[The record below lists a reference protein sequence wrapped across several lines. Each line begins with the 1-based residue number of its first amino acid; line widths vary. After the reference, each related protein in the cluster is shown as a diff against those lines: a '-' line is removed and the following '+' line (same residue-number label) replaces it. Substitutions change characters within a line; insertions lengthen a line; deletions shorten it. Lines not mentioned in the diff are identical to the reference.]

1 MPNPRFFARTLLAG
15 SLFLAVQALAA
26 PFSFI
31 ALGDLPYG
39 PDESAGKSYRA
50 LIEEINRRKPVFSIH
65 VGDIK
70 SGSTLC
76 SNEDFARQRKHFDL
90 FDHPVVYTPGDNEW
104 TDCHRKNNG
113 SYDPLERLA
122 RLREQFFFPDR
133 SLGARP
139 MPVLSQRTA
148 MPLQGLYIENQRWT
162 HGGTIFTTVHI
173 VGSNNNLEN
182 RDPKAVAEF
191 FERDRANVEWI
202 RDAFRV
208 AREQSAQSVVI
219 AIQADVLVGSN
230 HANPANPFGPTSGFK
245 ASIGDTLLPL
255 ARDFG
260 KPVLLIHGDSHI
272 LQYDEPFRIG
282 RDPVRNLRRLQVP
295 GASDVRAVR
304 VSVDNSSNE
313 PFTIQLIR
321 P

>member
-1 MPNPRFFARTLLAG
+1 MNPLTFGIKLLAAC
-15 SLFLAVQALAA
+15 SLVLTAPLHAA

-31 ALGDLPYG
+31 ALGDMPYG
-39 PDESAGKSYRA
+39 PDETAGRSYRA
-50 LIEEINRRKPVFSIH
+50 LIEQVNRRAPVFSIH
-65 VGDIK
+65 VGDFK

-76 SNEDFARQRKHFDL
+76 SNDDFTRQRKHFDL

-113 SYDPLERLA
+113 SYDPIERLT
-122 RLREQFFFPDR
+122 RLREQFFYVDR
-133 SLGARP
+133 SLGKRS
-139 MPVLSQRTA
+139 MPVESQRTA
-148 MPLQGLYIENQRWT
+148 MPLHGLYIENQRWV
-162 HGGTIFTTVHI
+162 HGGSVFITAHI
-173 VGSNNNLEN
+173 VGSNNNFEA

-191 FERDRANVEWI
+191 FERDRANIDWI
-202 RDAFRV
+202 KDAFRV
-208 AREQSAQSVVI
+208 AREQAAQSVII

-230 HANPANPFGPTSGFK
+230 PANPFGSTSGFK

-260 KPVLLIHGDSHI
+260 RPVLLIHGDSHI

-282 RDPVRNLRRLQVP
+282 REPVKNLRRLQVP

-304 VSVDNSSNE
+304 ITVDPSSNE

>member
-1 MPNPRFFARTLLAG
+1 MLRIKSSIRALLAG
-15 SLFLAVQALAA
+15 GLVVTAQALAS
-26 PFSFI
+26 PFSFV

-39 PDESAGKSYRA
+39 PDETAGKTYRA
-50 LIEEINRRKPVFSIH
+50 LIEAINRQTPVFSIH
-65 VGDIK
+65 AGDIK

-76 SNEDFARQRKHFDL
+76 SNEDFARQRRHFDL
-90 FDHPVVYTPGDNEW
+90 FEHPVVYTPGDNEW

-133 SLGARP
+133 SLGGRS
-139 MPVLSQRTA
+139 MPIESQRTA
-148 MPLQGLYIENQRWT
+148 MPLHGLYIENQRWT
-162 HGGTIFTTVHI
+162 HGDTVFVTAHI
-173 VGSNNNLEN
+173 VGSNNNFEI
-182 RDPKAVAEF
+182 RDPKAAAEF
-191 FERDRANVEWI
+191 FERDRANIEWI
-202 RDAFRV
+202 RDAFRI
-208 AREQSAQSVVI
+208 ARERSAKSLVL

-230 HANPANPFGPTSGFK
+230 PSNPFNSASGFK

-255 ARDFG
+255 AREFG
-260 KPVLLIHGDSHI
+260 RPVLLIHGDSHI

-304 VSVDNSSNE
+304 VTVDNASPE